1 MRKTLFVS
9 LLSIAVLLSL
19 TACTDDKQAAA
30 LRAARALPA
39 KPVPTTPLE
48 IAKDAYEKN
57 DFPKALDYFERAA
70 RAGDANAEF
79 YVGAM
84 LSVGDGARRNPE
96 AALKHFEA
104 AAAKEQPDALYA
116 LGRRYLV
123 GDGVDRDPNKALALF
138 DRAVLAYP
146 PGDGKDR
153 ATETRDA
160 LAKVMEEQANP
171 EAAAKAAAAEA
182 AAKVEVKAN
191 AIAKEKPQAMA
202 QPAPQDKDKGK
213 DAAEAK

>member
-1 MRKTLFVS
+1 MRKTLSVV
-9 LLSIAVLLSL
+9 LLSIAVLLPL
-19 TACTDDKQAAA
+19 MGCTDDKQAAA
-30 LRAARALPA
+30 LRAARALPT
-39 KPVPTTPLE
+39 KPVPTTPIE

-79 YVGAM
+79 YAGAM
-84 LSVGDGARRNPE
+84 LSVGDGGRRNPE
-96 AALKHFEA
+96 AALKHYEA

-116 LGRRYLV
+116 LGRLYLV
-123 GDGVDRDPNKALALF
+123 GDGVDRDPNKSLALL

-146 PGDGKDR
+146 PGDGRNK

-160 LAKVMEEQANP
+160 LAKVLEEQANP

-182 AAKVEVKAN
+182 AAK
-191 AIAKEKPQAMA
+191 AKEKPQAMV
-202 QPAPQDKDKGK
+202 QPAAGDKPK
-213 DAAEAK
+213 DAPAAK